1 MLKGRPDQ
9 QHYVARRWDSLSPGP
24 DGLSSSRIPL
34 ISFDGKYLCW
44 RGKQARSWLPSY
56 VGVHGCS
63 GRQRPINLLT
73 IDLAFALASL
83 LTLFLFLLWMNL
95 LC

>member
-9 QHYVARRWDSLSPGP
+9 QLRGSALGQSLSRTRWVAFVSH
-24 DGLSSSRIPL
+24 SSHFLRREISLLARQASALVAAL
-34 ISFDGKYLCW
+34 I
-44 RGKQARSWLPSY
+44 RGRARVLRQAKA
-56 VGVHGCS
+56 HK
-63 GRQRPINLLT
+63 LT